1 MRYILIILFLF
12 NIIQVFGQD
21 NYIDLGTDTIYY
33 DADFEYVVAFE
44 TESSME
50 SFVFYRSA
58 LQAYK
63 ENDLLSAKAMISK
76 AIKLNRDEV
85 KFKMLQAW
93 IASKDGS
100 YKKAIKISK
109 KVMEENPKDKEA
121 HYCKALNH
129 FLLGEYLSAN
139 IEFSYLIELNDSDFQ
154 AYYGRAETRLKL
166 DDLQG
171 AVNDYTKALA
181 AKRTMTEAYKGRG
194 IAYSKMYDFKNAIKD
209 FNQALTSKPNDGEL
223 YYYRGICYLR
233 TSDYTNACMNFEEAL
248 KLNYRLAAD
257 YYNKNCKF

>member
-1 MRYILIILFLF
+1 MRYITVIILILICASL
-12 NIIQVFGQD
+12 NAQD
-21 NYIDLGTDTIYY
+21 NFIDLGTDTIYY
-33 DADFEYVVAFE
+33 DADYEYVVAFE
-44 TESSME
+44 TEAGME

-58 LQAYK
+58 LKAYK
-63 ENDLLSAKAMISK
+63 ENDLLSAKAMIKKS
-76 AIKLNRDEV
+76 IKLNKNEV

-93 IASKDGS
+93 INSKEGS
-100 YKKAIKISK
+100 YKKAIKLSK
-109 KVMEENPKDKEA
+109 KVLEEHPNYKEA

-139 IEFSYLIELNDSDFQ
+139 IGFSYLIEMDDADFQ

-181 AKRTMTEAYKGRG
+181 ANRTLTEAYKGRG
-194 IAYSKMYDFKNAIKD
+194 IAYSKMYDFKSAIKD

-223 YYYRGICYLR
+223 YYYRGVCYLR
-233 TSDYTNACMNFEEAL
+233 SSDFSNACMNFEDAL
-248 KLNYRLAAD
+248 KLNYRAAAE